1 MECSLEFTRQKQNYR
16 YLKQAY
22 GYQRGNV
29 CVGGN
34 KSGAWDYH
42 IHITIY
48 KIDNQQGST
57 V

>member
-29 CVGGN
+29 CGGE
-34 KSGAWDYH
+34 
-42 IHITIY
+42 I
-48 KIDNQQGST
+48 NQELGINT
-57 V
+57 YTLLYIR

>member
-42 IHITIY
+42 IHLQFSEVGNCV
-48 KIDNQQGST
+48 DE